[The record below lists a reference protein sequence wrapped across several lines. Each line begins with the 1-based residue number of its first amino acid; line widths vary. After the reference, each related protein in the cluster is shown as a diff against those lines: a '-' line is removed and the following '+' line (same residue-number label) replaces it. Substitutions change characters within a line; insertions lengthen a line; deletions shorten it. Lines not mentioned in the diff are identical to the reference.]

1 MKRRWRIDLGEASG
15 DRKLRTGLYNKERV
29 LSDFSATSKGI
40 ERSLKDGR
48 VETEENSE
56 KRAKG

>member
-1 MKRRWRIDLGEASG
+1 MKRRWRIDLGEASE

-29 LSDFSATSKGI
+29 LSDFSATNKGI

-48 VETEENSE
+48 VETEEKSE
-56 KRAKG
+56 KREKG

>member
-1 MKRRWRIDLGEASG
+1 MGEASE

-29 LSDFSATSKGI
+29 LSDFSATSKGL

-48 VETEENSE
+48 VEIKEKSE

>member
-1 MKRRWRIDLGEASG
+1 MGEASG

-29 LSDFSATSKGI
+29 LSDFSVTSKGI

-48 VETEENSE
+48 VETEEKSE

>member
-1 MKRRWRIDLGEASG
+1 MGEAGG
-15 DRKLRTGLYNKERV
+15 DRKLRTGLYKKERV

-48 VETEENSE
+48 VETEEKSE